1 MLAPVDC
8 EVVIYECE
16 ACVILLFFEQKSWS
30 DYLPSLVCH
39 SYFFCSCHSYVVV
52 VFWSPSLLLR
62 DGFEPASLSLANKS
76 PITEAYQSAY
86 AFADMTSAAG
96 GGFGTRAVTRSE
108 YLESGSTAS
117 RKKFLDWKSADDLEK
132 SVFER
137 INETRRDNDA
147 QSHRDGGMVTD
158 GPGFDASGKERDTYK
173 EIGDSK
179 GRRSQRDEP
188 RQTPRGDD
196 RAPQNHEAPSAS
208 TSGRLTRTRS
218 SRTGTTG
225 TSK

>member
-1 MLAPVDC
+1 
-8 EVVIYECE
+8 
-16 ACVILLFFEQKSWS
+16 
-30 DYLPSLVCH
+30 
-39 SYFFCSCHSYVVV
+39 
-52 VFWSPSLLLR
+52 
-62 DGFEPASLSLANKS
+62 
-76 PITEAYQSAY
+76 
-86 AFADMTSAAG
+86 MTSAAG

-132 SVFER
+132 SVFEK
-137 INETRRDNDA
+137 INETRRDKDA
-147 QSHRDGGMVTD
+147 QGHDDMVPGG
-158 GPGFDASGKERDTYK
+158 SGLDTSAGDIYK

-188 RQTPRGDD
+188 RQTPRGSD
-196 RAPQNHEAPSAS
+196 RSPQNHEAPSAS